1 MTSPHDWRGRRTFGS
16 GRVVDTAEVAQRR
29 GAKRVLIISGG
40 GSFTAS
46 GASRMLDKLTGTSVV
61 ELWSDFQPNAS
72 IDELRAGLAVVREF
86 EPDMVIGVGGGSVM
100 DMAKLL
106 VAYSDRDDD
115 PTAMIRAGAPVERVS
130 HDLVL
135 VPTTSGSGSEST
147 HFAVVYIGDEKFS
160 VAGPGLYA
168 SHIIIDPDLSMS
180 GSSQQRATSGID
192 AICQAIESLWAAGAT
207 SESRRLA
214 RTALRRLIPNIRP
227 FVTNGDSDSARA
239 MAIGAHLSGRAI
251 DISKTTGAH
260 ALSYFLT
267 KRLGIPHGN
276 AVALTLGAFIE
287 AHQSSVSVTNSSGS
301 SLGEAMKSISVS
313 LGAYDS
319 ASLRRQFNA
328 LLPELGLIASLNA
341 VVSHTEDFVDEWLE
355 SVNQQ
360 RLANNPIPFDRSQLR
375 ALVKLSWGEPDCG

>member
-1 MTSPHDWRGRRTFGS
+1 MTSSHDWRHRRTFGS
-16 GRVVDTAEVAQRR
+16 GCVVTTAEVARRR

-40 GSFTAS
+40 KSFTTS
-46 GASRMLDKLTGTSVV
+46 GASRMLDNLTDTSDVA
-61 ELWSDFQPNAS
+61 LWSEFQPNAS
-72 IDELRAGLAVVREF
+72 IDELRAGLAVIREF

-106 VAYSDRDDD
+106 VAYSDHDDD
-115 PTAMIRAGAPVERVS
+115 PTAMIRAGARVERVS

-147 HFAVVYIGDEKFS
+147 HFAVVYIDDDKYS

-180 GSSQQRATSGID
+180 GSSRQRATSGMD
-192 AICQAIESLWAAGAT
+192 AICQAIESLWATGAT

-214 RTALRRLIPNIRP
+214 RHALLHLIPNIQP
-227 FVTNGDSDSARA
+227 FVTKGDPTSARA

-287 AHQSSVSVTNSSGS
+287 AHQSSVSVTNSGGL
-301 SLGEAMKSISVS
+301 SLGETMKSISVS
-313 LGAYDS
+313 LGVSDS

-328 LLPELGLIASLNA
+328 LLSELGLVASLDA
-341 VVSHTEDFVDEWLE
+341 VISHSEDFVDEWLD

-360 RLANNPIPFDRSQLR
+360 RLANNPVRFDRSQLK